1 MLRFQNVGVFF
12 PSKWWTMSFASRK
25 KINDHF
31 KLRNRSGRGIF
42 KWVFSSFKS
51 WQETTSGKIRLA
63 FFSSCSDCIL
73 SKPGSELWV
82 KDQGPFLK
90 HHILQN
96 SISAG
101 NHTERENWSV
111 DTFQARV
118 SHQQGTKFF
127 KSVATGCVYVKSW
140 TDFFFSPED
149 LSKAVD
155 AGGRGKLSSTAG
167 SRWDGEVPPCSC
179 LLSELFGLLIF

>member
-1 MLRFQNVGVFF
+1 MTISSWETEVEEAF
-12 PSKWWTMSFASRK
+12 
-25 KINDHF
+25 
-31 KLRNRSGRGIF
+31 F

-63 FFSSCSDCIL
+63 FFSSCSDYIL
-73 SKPGSELWV
+73 SKLGSELWV

-96 SISAG
+96 SISAR

-118 SHQQGTKFF
+118 SHPTGDWVLQKHGNWLCLCQELNRFLFFPRRSVQGC
-127 KSVATGCVYVKSW
+127 GCW
-140 TDFFFSPED
+140 RQG
-149 LSKAVD
+149 KAVIHSWEQVGC
-155 AGGRGKLSSTAG
+155 GGPSLQLPSLKVFWASHFLNAKETCWFHS
-167 SRWDGEVPPCSC
+167 WEF
-179 LLSELFGLLIF
+179 LL